1 LGDRINELERELAQ
15 ANTFIEI
22 LKAMVEQTEDPN
34 FEGFDLEDLARIAS
48 KAPLL
53 KSIEV
58 DGVVIEGRK
67 YVREAM
73 EEGVKFVIKSMND
86 MAASGSVTDVRL
98 ISVGKDAT

>member
-1 LGDRINELERELAQ
+1 MSELEEVKAELAQ

-22 LKAMVEQTEDPN
+22 LKAMVEQLDPD
-34 FEGFDLEDLARIAS
+34 FEGFDLDDLLNVVN
-48 KAPLL
+48 KVKN